1 MKQFDNV
8 YLLQVSTDTLV
19 KVTIRLRSP
28 ARFPSRVTTQ
38 ILVATVS
45 QEIEEEHFEW
55 TDLLLTQF
63 VDHSIIELF
72 ILYSVINI

>member
-1 MKQFDNV
+1 MKQLDNV
-8 YLLQVSTDTLV
+8 YLLQVSTDTLI

-28 ARFPSRVTTQ
+28 AWFPSRVTTQ
-38 ILVATVS
+38 IFVAIVG

-63 VDHSIIELF
+63 VGHSIVELF

>member
-1 MKQFDNV
+1 MEQLDNI
-8 YLLQVSTDTLV
+8 YLLQVSTDTFV

-28 ARFPSRVTTQ
+28 AWFPSRVTTQ
-38 ILVATVS
+38 ILIAIVS

-63 VDHSIIELF
+63 VDHSIVELF
-72 ILYSVINI
+72 ILYLVINI